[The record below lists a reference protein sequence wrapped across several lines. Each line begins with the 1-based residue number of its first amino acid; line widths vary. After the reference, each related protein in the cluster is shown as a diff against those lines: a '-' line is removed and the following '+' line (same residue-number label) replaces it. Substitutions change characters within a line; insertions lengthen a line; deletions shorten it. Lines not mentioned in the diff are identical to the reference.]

1 MKIDVKILDPRMAEQ
16 LPAYATPGSAGLDLR
31 ACLDAPL
38 TLRSRV
44 GHGTVFTVL
53 LPVGKAV
60 RAPVADTPPR
70 ARTPLTLDRRHI
82 VVVEDEPAVAEGLEI
97 LLKGWGATVS
107 AFDTLDAVAAW
118 AAHTQVPPD
127 LLIADY
133 RLPEQRTGIEV
144 IHLMRAHFGAALPV
158 IMVTG
163 STMSGHETE
172 ARSEDFHLLL
182 KPVIPTR
189 LRALI
194 AFKLGQR

>member
-1 MKIDVKILDPRMAEQ
+1 MRPDCAVI
-16 LPAYATPGSAGLDLR
+16 ATMHGKETVI
-31 ACLDAPL
+31 APL
-38 TLRSRV
+38 LQGALGLRTELPTDFDTDCFGTFSGDVPRV
-44 GHGTVFTVL
+44 DTALATARAKIAAAFKQVPHAHIGIASEGSFGPHPL
-53 LPVGKAV
+53 LPMI
-60 RAPVADTPPR
+60 PIDSE
-70 ARTPLTLDRRHI
+70 LLLLMDR
-82 VVVEDEPAVAEGLEI
+82 
-97 LLKGWGATVS
+97 
-107 AFDTLDAVAAW
+107 
-118 AAHTQVPPD
+118 
-127 LLIADY
+127 
-133 RLPEQRTGIEV
+133 RTGIEV